1 LQTVVLGLAA
11 ATAGAAAPAAAGRSG
26 TIGLI
31 GDSLLAAT
39 HADEMCGAGKE
50 IPDCLDEKFGK
61 QDRGWSHGGGSPSWS
76 LAARL
81 GYTPAQI
88 VNTAEDGARWEG
100 AIRQAER
107 FDPTTLTAVF
117 INLGAN
123 DVCQAV
129 GHDYSGDL
137 DRIAGHIDTTL
148 SHLVGILP
156 RGGRIFWAGV
166 PDIVGFRN
174 AMASRRHNYIFR
186 SCQAL
191 WDLDSDEIT
200 EEAAASLCRAAG
212 DADRVCETIADWQV
226 IRDRLMERLLAYYRE
241 HYDIEA
247 GPCGRILNSTNTEE
261 DLLEAQKFTRQL
273 NRLLATKAA
282 QYHGVNGIRVVYK
295 NTLYKTPISP
305 TDVSRLDCFHP
316 NRVGQM
322 KMAEILWKAFTPQR
336 AGQYA
341 VWYEEFDNSDGCT
354 QPFGLPWASCWYDY
368 GDSGFDIRVDGEGWL
383 RVQKDTSKQRR
394 HFVGRD
400 VGDLSGM
407 TAAWMSFNHKR
418 ENLDDGGDRVYFKVY
433 SNGDWH
439 ELDRF
444 QGGGNDAGEHAG
456 RYYDLTPYLSS
467 DLRILFE
474 TENQGSMKDGDRV
487 KFDNISIF
495 AWGDPPP

>member
-1 LQTVVLGLAA
+1 
-11 ATAGAAAPAAAGRSG
+11 
-26 TIGLI
+26 
-31 GDSLLAAT
+31 
-39 HADEMCGAGKE
+39 
-50 IPDCLDEKFGK
+50 
-61 QDRGWSHGGGSPSWS
+61 
-76 LAARL
+76 
-81 GYTPAQI
+81 
-88 VNTAEDGARWEG
+88 
-100 AIRQAER
+100 
-107 FDPTTLTAVF
+107 
-117 INLGAN
+117 
-123 DVCQAV
+123 
-129 GHDYSGDL
+129 
-137 DRIAGHIDTTL
+137 
-148 SHLVGILP
+148 
-156 RGGRIFWAGV
+156 
-166 PDIVGFRN
+166 
-174 AMASRRHNYIFR
+174 
-186 SCQAL
+186 
-191 WDLDSDEIT
+191 
-200 EEAAASLCRAAG
+200 
-212 DADRVCETIADWQV
+212 
-226 IRDRLMERLLAYYRE
+226 
-241 HYDIEA
+241 
-247 GPCGRILNSTNTEE
+247 
-261 DLLEAQKFTRQL
+261 
-273 NRLLATKAA
+273 
-282 QYHGVNGIRVVYK
+282 
-295 NTLYKTPISP
+295 
-305 TDVSRLDCFHP
+305 
-316 NRVGQM
+316 
-322 KMAEILWKAFTPQR
+322 
-336 AGQYA
+336 